1 MLEIGDI
8 QLTSNLV
15 MPAIA
20 GYSDIGLRRL
30 AYRYGAG
37 LCVTEMVSAKG
48 LVCSSENTAS
58 LLATDPA
65 EPVKAV
71 QLFGGEPEFIEKAI
85 KLPLLDKF
93 DIIDLNFGCPVPKI
107 VKNGEGSALMLD
119 PGRLGEVVAAAVGAS
134 GGRPVTAKM
143 RAGFTKES
151 INAPEVAKVIER
163 AGAKA
168 VTVHGR
174 TREMMYSGKVDYSVI
189 RKVKENVNIPVI
201 GNGDVVDKDSYLRM
215 LETGVDG
222 VAIARGAVGR
232 PWIFAELSGR
242 DVDIDLEA
250 IVKEHFN
257 ALLAILPERVA
268 VNNIKSHVAAYTKGL
283 RGGKEIKLK
292 VFSATTKE
300 DIRAVA
306 EMFGKAPA

>member
-1 MLEIGDI
+1 MLKIGNI
-8 QLTSNLV
+8 ELNSTLV

-48 LVCSSENTAS
+48 LVYSSENTAS
-58 LLATDPA
+58 LLATDPG
-65 EPVKAV
+65 EPIKAV
-71 QLFGGEPEFIEKAI
+71 QLFGGDPEFIEKAI
-85 KLPLLDKF
+85 KLPILDKF

-119 PGRLGEVVAAAVGAS
+119 PKRLGEIVSTAVNAS
-134 GGRPVTAKM
+134 GGRPVTAKI
-143 RAGFTKES
+143 RAGFDSEHV
-151 INAPEVAKVIER
+151 NAPEVSKAIER

-174 TREMMYSGKVDYSVI
+174 TREMMYSGRADYALIQRVKDSVS
-189 RKVKENVNIPVI
+189 IPVI
-201 GNGDVVDKDSYLRM
+201 GNGDVVDKSSYLEM
-215 LETGVDG
+215 LKTGVDG

-232 PWIFAELSGR
+232 PWIFSELMGAE
-242 DVDIDLEA
+242 VKIDLES
-250 IVKEHFN
+250 IVKEHFD
-257 ALLAILPERVA
+257 ALLSVMPERVA
-268 VNNIKSHVAAYTKGL
+268 VNNIKSHVSAYTKGF

-300 DIRAVA
+300 DIYAVA
-306 EMFGKAPA
+306 EMFRGKA

>member
-1 MLEIGDI
+1 MLKIGNI
-8 QLTSNLV
+8 ELTSNLV

-48 LVCSSENTAS
+48 LVYSSDNTAA
-58 LLATDPA
+58 LLATDES

-119 PGRLGEVVAAAVGAS
+119 LGRLSEVVSAAVGAS
-134 GGRPVTAKM
+134 GKRPVTAKI
-143 RAGFTKES
+143 RAGFDSEHV
-151 INAPEVAKVIER
+151 NATEVAKVIER

-174 TREMMYSGKVDYSVI
+174 TREMMYSGRADYSVI
-189 RKVKENVNIPVI
+189 RRVKESVDIPVI
-201 GNGDVVDKDSYLRM
+201 GNGDVVDKKSYLEM
-215 LETGVDG
+215 LEAGVDG

-232 PWIFAELSGR
+232 PWIFSELLGKEVE
-242 DVDIDLEA
+242 VDLKS
-250 IVKEHFN
+250 IVREHFD
-257 ALLAILPERVA
+257 ALLSIMPERVA

-300 DIRAVA
+300 DIYAVA
-306 EMFGKAPA
+306 EMFGG

>member
-1 MLEIGDI
+1 MLKIGNI
-8 QLTSNLV
+8 QLNSTLV

-48 LVCSSENTAS
+48 LVYSSDNTAF
-58 LLATDPA
+58 LLATDQG

-85 KLPLLDKF
+85 KLPILDKF

-107 VKNGEGSALMLD
+107 VKNGEGSALMRD
-119 PGRLGEVVAAAVGAS
+119 EGRLSEIVETAVHAS
-134 GGRPVTAKM
+134 GGRPVTAKI
-143 RAGFTKES
+143 RAGFDSEHV
-151 INAPEVAKVIER
+151 NAPEIAKAIER

-174 TREMMYSGKVDYSVI
+174 TREMMYSGRADYALI
-189 RKVKENVNIPVI
+189 KRVKESVNIPVI
-201 GNGDVVDKDSYLRM
+201 GNGDVVDKSSYLEM
-215 LETGVDG
+215 LKTGVDG

-232 PWIFAELSGR
+232 PWIFSELMGE
-242 DVDIDLEA
+242 DVEIDLES
-250 IVKEHFN
+250 IVKEHFD
-257 ALLAILPERVA
+257 ALLNIMPERVA
-268 VNNIKSHVAAYTKGL
+268 VNNIKSHVSAYTKGI

-300 DIRAVA
+300 DIYAVA
-306 EMFGKAPA
+306 EMFRGKA

>member
-1 MLEIGDI
+1 MLKIGNI
-8 QLTSNLV
+8 ELKSTLV

-48 LVCSSENTAS
+48 LVYSSDNTVA
-58 LLATDPA
+58 LLATDES

-85 KLPLLDKF
+85 KLPVLDKF

-119 PGRLGEVVAAAVGAS
+119 PGRLSEVVASAVGAS
-134 GGRPVTAKM
+134 GGRPVTAKI
-143 RAGFTKES
+143 RAGFDQEHV
-151 INAPEVAKVIER
+151 NATEVAKVIER

-174 TREMMYSGKVDYSVI
+174 TREMMYSGKADYSVI
-189 RKVKENVNIPVI
+189 RRVKESVDIPVI
-201 GNGDVVDKDSYLRM
+201 GNGDVVDKKSYLEM
-215 LETGVDG
+215 LKTDVDG

-232 PWIFAELSGR
+232 PWIFSELLGKEAE
-242 DVDIDLEA
+242 IDLKS
-250 IVKEHFN
+250 IVKEHFD
-257 ALLAILPERVA
+257 ALLNIMPERVA

-283 RGGKEIKLK
+283 RGGKDIKLK

-300 DIRAVA
+300 DIYAVA
-306 EMFGKAPA
+306 EMFGC

>member
-1 MLEIGDI
+1 MLKIGNI
-8 QLTSNLV
+8 QLNSTLV

-48 LVCSSENTAS
+48 LVYSSDNTAS
-58 LLATDPA
+58 LLATDQG

-85 KLPLLDKF
+85 KLPILDKF

-107 VKNGEGSALMLD
+107 VKNGEGSALMRD
-119 PGRLGEVVAAAVGAS
+119 EGRLSEIVETAVHAS
-134 GGRPVTAKM
+134 GGRPVTAKI
-143 RAGFTKES
+143 RAGFDSEHV
-151 INAPEVAKVIER
+151 NAPEIAKAIER

-174 TREMMYSGKVDYSVI
+174 TREMMYSGRADYALI
-189 RKVKENVNIPVI
+189 KRVKESVNIPVI
-201 GNGDVVDKDSYLRM
+201 GNGDVVDKSSYLEM
-215 LETGVDG
+215 LKTGVDG

-232 PWIFAELSGR
+232 PWIFSELMGE
-242 DVDIDLEA
+242 DVEIDLES
-250 IVKEHFN
+250 IVKEHFD
-257 ALLAILPERVA
+257 ALLNIMPERVA
-268 VNNIKSHVAAYTKGL
+268 VNNIKSHVSAYTKGI

-300 DIRAVA
+300 DIYAVA
-306 EMFGKAPA
+306 EMFRGKA

>member
-1 MLEIGDI
+1 MLKIGNI
-8 QLTSNLV
+8 QLNSTLV

-48 LVCSSENTAS
+48 LVYSSDNTAS
-58 LLATDPA
+58 LLATDPG

-85 KLPLLDKF
+85 KLPILDKF

-107 VKNGEGSALMLD
+107 VKNGEGSALMRD
-119 PGRLGEVVAAAVGAS
+119 EGRLSEIVETAVNAV
-134 GGRPVTAKM
+134 GGRPVTAKI
-143 RAGFTKES
+143 RAGFDSEHV
-151 INAPEVAKVIER
+151 NAPEIARAIER

-174 TREMMYSGKVDYSVI
+174 TREMMYSGRADYALI
-189 RKVKENVNIPVI
+189 QRVKESVNIPVI
-201 GNGDVVDKDSYLRM
+201 GNGDVVDKSSYLEM
-215 LETGVDG
+215 LKTGVDG

-232 PWIFAELSGR
+232 PWIFSELMGEE
-242 DVDIDLEA
+242 VEIDLES
-250 IVKEHFN
+250 IVKEHFD
-257 ALLAILPERVA
+257 ALLNIMPERVA
-268 VNNIKSHVAAYTKGL
+268 VNNIKSHVSAYTKGI

-300 DIRAVA
+300 DIYAVA
-306 EMFGKAPA
+306 EMFRGKA

>member
-1 MLEIGDI
+1 MLKIGNI
-8 QLTSNLV
+8 QLNSTLV

-48 LVCSSENTAS
+48 LVYSSDNTAS
-58 LLATDPA
+58 LLATDQG

-85 KLPLLDKF
+85 KLPILDKF

-107 VKNGEGSALMLD
+107 VKNGEGSALMRD
-119 PGRLGEVVAAAVGAS
+119 EGRLSEIVETAVRAS
-134 GGRPVTAKM
+134 GGRPVTAKI
-143 RAGFTKES
+143 RAGFDSEHV
-151 INAPEVAKVIER
+151 NAPEIAKAIER

-174 TREMMYSGKVDYSVI
+174 TREMMYSGRADYALI
-189 RKVKENVNIPVI
+189 QRVKENVNIPVI
-201 GNGDVVDKDSYLRM
+201 GNGNVVDKSSYLEM
-215 LETGVDG
+215 LKTGVDG

-232 PWIFAELSGR
+232 PWIFSELMGE
-242 DVDIDLEA
+242 DVEIDLES
-250 IVKEHFN
+250 IVKEHFD
-257 ALLAILPERVA
+257 ALLNIMPERVA
-268 VNNIKSHVAAYTKGL
+268 VNNIKSHVSAYTKGI

-300 DIRAVA
+300 DIYAVA
-306 EMFGKAPA
+306 EMFRGKA